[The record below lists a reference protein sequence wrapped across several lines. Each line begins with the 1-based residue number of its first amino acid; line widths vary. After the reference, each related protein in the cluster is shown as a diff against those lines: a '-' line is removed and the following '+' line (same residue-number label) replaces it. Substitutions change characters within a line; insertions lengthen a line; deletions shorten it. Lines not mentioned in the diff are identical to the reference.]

1 LTSELFFNCRWID
14 LFDEEDVITKRIDY
28 LKDRHWIDKQ
38 TRDVT
43 FALLVYNGQE
53 EPLVAEALLKF
64 DFSRGAA

>member
-1 LTSELFFNCRWID
+1 M
-14 LFDEEDVITKRIDY
+14 FDEEDVIKKRIDY

-38 TRDVT
+38 TKDVT

-64 DFSRGAA
+64 DFSRGST